1 MKALKKRNIMP
12 RIIVSSAKI
21 HCPPG
26 IIKTGAEAVV
36 ARLETLEKQPTE
48 MMKMHQIS
56 QKLQTTSATQST
68 LSTMAP
74 TRMMRP
80 PTMVPLLGVRLSG
93 KRENQ
98 PHKETAK

>member
-74 TRMMRP
+74 T
-80 PTMVPLLGVRLSG
+80 
-93 KRENQ
+93 
-98 PHKETAK
+98 

>member
-12 RIIVSSAKI
+12 RIILSSAKI
-21 HCPPG
+21 HRPPG
-26 IIKTGAEAVV
+26 IIKTGAEAASGKAVV

-74 TRMMRP
+74 T
-80 PTMVPLLGVRLSG
+80 
-93 KRENQ
+93 
-98 PHKETAK
+98 

>member
-1 MKALKKRNIMP
+1 MP
-12 RIIVSSAKI
+12 NVSVSSEDL
-21 HCPPG
+21 HNLPG

-74 TRMMRP
+74 T
-80 PTMVPLLGVRLSG
+80 
-93 KRENQ
+93 
-98 PHKETAK
+98 